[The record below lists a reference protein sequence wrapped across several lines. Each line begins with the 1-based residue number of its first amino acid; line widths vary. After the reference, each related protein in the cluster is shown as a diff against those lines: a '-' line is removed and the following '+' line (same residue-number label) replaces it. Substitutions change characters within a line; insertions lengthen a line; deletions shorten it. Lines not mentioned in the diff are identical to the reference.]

1 MARKNVKVEIP
12 VNKIEALMTLLNGVS
27 KKHIAL
33 GTDSPIQH
41 IDMADFD
48 SKLKEAEG
56 KRTSSKELRAQSE
69 ALMEAANSLL
79 GLGIDQS
86 STSPG
91 TLYYYLTSIRDLLL
105 VIYKGN
111 EEQLSTWGFNV
122 VSSSSSHGDNAPVSD
137 PPPVEDV

>member
-1 MARKNVKVEIP
+1 MARKNVKVDLH
-12 VNKIEALMTLLNGVS
+12 VNKIEALMTLLSVVN

-33 GTDSPIQH
+33 GTDSPLNH
-41 IDMADFD
+41 INMADFD
-48 SKLKEAEG
+48 SKLKVAET
-56 KRTSSKELRAQSE
+56 KRASSKELRAQSE
-69 ALMEAANSLL
+69 ALMEAAYSII
-79 GLGIDQS
+79 GLGIDQG

-91 TLYYYLTSIRDLLL
+91 TLYYYLTSIRDMLL

-137 PPPVEDV
+137 PPPVEDM